1 MGFSARDG
9 QPPAFTTRSVEAGL
23 AANLDAGR
31 TGRAVSEPPQFGQM
45 PRSTSDAQAAQNVHS
60 NEQIIAPP
68 ASAGRSRS
76 QHSQFG
82 RMESMGCLPF
92 GQI

>member
-1 MGFSARDG
+1 MDFSARDG
-9 QPPAFTTRSVEAGL
+9 QPPALTTRSTEAGL
-23 AANLDAGR
+23 AASLDAGR
-31 TGRAVSEPPQFGQM
+31 TGQALSAPPQLGQI
-45 PRSTSDAQAAQNVHS
+45 PPSTSDAQAAQNVHS

-68 ASAGRSRS
+68 ASAGKSRS